1 MKCFAVLVVA
11 VIVTLATC
19 GGIQSS
25 VVPLTL
31 GTAVLPPLSY
41 TAQTVDVNGLQIGAV
56 VAGQPAR
63 LVQVVAGPTLL
74 TTDGLTTL
82 QGTQVVQVAGA
93 PAAIQLATSVPAA
106 VQVVPA
112 APVLASLVQGEG

>member
-41 TAQTVDVNGLQIGAV
+41 TAQTVDVNGLQVGTV

-82 QGTQVVQVAGA
+82 QGTVVQVAGA

-106 VQVVPA
+106 VQLVPA